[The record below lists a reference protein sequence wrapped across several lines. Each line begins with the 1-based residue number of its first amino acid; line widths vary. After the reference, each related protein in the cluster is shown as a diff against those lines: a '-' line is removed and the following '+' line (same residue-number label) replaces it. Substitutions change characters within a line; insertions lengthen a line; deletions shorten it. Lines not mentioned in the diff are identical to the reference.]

1 MHHRTLLF
9 ALALT
14 FVLWGAVLSIRSVP
28 VQANSGCPATYIV
41 QRGDWL
47 AAIAR
52 RYNTTVYE
60 LVQLNPKLYWRPDV
74 IYPGEKLCVPSNTP
88 IASNFSVQL
97 QAEYTIARDPN
108 TPITM
113 TLNAPMNALGKRIE
127 LPLVEPDSETFILGA
142 DITGTQKISATLT
155 SKPAPALLVMRND
168 RLSPDFTLFEVGSS
182 AILSQLRPDPERAL
196 SLGSNCEARSLQE
209 AYGTPVNEPMSL
221 TAWLENDTGER
232 FPYRITKVGV
242 APTATDPNCFF
253 MQGNPPPIERLGFA
267 LIPSNANSYRIVLY
281 AYRVDGPCFRCIVR
295 YVCRSFGRHGRYVC
309 SLSR

>member
-1 MHHRTLLF
+1 MRHRTLLF

-14 FVLWGAVLSIRSVP
+14 VVLWGAVLSIRSVP
-28 VQANSGCPATYIV
+28 VLANSGCPATYIV
-41 QRGDWL
+41 QKGDWL

-74 IYPGEKLCVPSNTP
+74 IYPGEKLCVPSNAP
-88 IASNFSVQL
+88 PVSNFSVQL
-97 QAEYTIARDPN
+97 EAEYTIARDPN
-108 TPITM
+108 TLITM

-142 DITGTQKISATLT
+142 DITSTNQISATLHGH
-155 SKPAPALLVMRND
+155 PAPTILVMRNGRFAD
-168 RLSPDFTLFEVGSS
+168 DFTLFEVGSS

-196 SLGSNCEARSLQE
+196 SLGSNCEARWLQD
-209 AYGTPVNEPMSL
+209 AFGTPVNEPMSL
-221 TAWLENDTGER
+221 TAWLESDTGER
-232 FPYRITKVGV
+232 FPYRITRVGM

-253 MQGNPPPIERLGFA
+253 MQGNPPAIERLGFA
-267 LIPSNANSYRIVLY
+267 LIPSNGKAYRIVLY
-281 AYRVDGPCFRCIVR
+281 AYDVRGPCVRCIVR